1 MPVLIMVGAVNP
13 FQVQLQLFAGADL
26 IIVGANKN
34 YNTSSQLSEI
44 GNSIAASF
52 FKIDPV

>member
-26 IIVGANKN
+26 VIVGATKFMIQAVNFF
-34 YNTSSQLSEI
+34 EI
-44 GNSIAASF
+44 AN
-52 FKIDPV
+52 